1 MQERAQARGAALYQW
16 RYSAPA
22 VAEDPAVLSPLD
34 RAPRLFASTFPDWQ
48 TFSRSYAALARP
60 RAALSPRIQAVAD
73 QVTAGIDDR
82 REQARRV
89 YDWVSRHIRWVAIWV
104 GDGNFVPHA
113 AEDVLAQGYG
123 DCKDQAVLLIA
134 LLRAKGIEAE
144 MVLINLAPSYTL
156 SGPPTYT
163 AFNHVIVYSPELD
176 VYMDTTAGGAPFG
189 TLRAEEYGKPILVV
203 TDAGSAP
210 DQTPVLP
217 PGLATERLRTTMR
230 LEQDG
235 RIIGESVSEAAGPY
249 ATALRQTAM
258 LVFAQ
263 GGQRAAAE
271 RLRALG
277 EPGQGDITPAPID
290 PIGPEYRVSASFTLD
305 ARQGI
310 LEGDSFV
317 VPTGIL
323 LLQRPGDGLLGPI
336 ARRDLP
342 ASEPT
347 PCWAGE
353 QEEDLSLALPP
364 GRRPARLPRNR
375 TLEGSFFRYE
385 SRWIFAD
392 DTITVRRHLVSRI
405 DQPLC
410 ERERRAEAA
419 RALAEI
425 RRDLEA
431 RIALN
436 EAEQQ
441 PGQSG
446 D

>member
-104 GDGNFVPHA
+104 GNGNFVPHA

-277 EPGQGDITPAPID
+277 EPGQGDITP
-290 PIGPEYRVSASFTLD
+290 
-305 ARQGI
+305 RQ
-310 LEGDSFV
+310 
-317 VPTGIL
+317 
-323 LLQRPGDGLLGPI
+323 
-336 ARRDLP
+336 
-342 ASEPT
+342 
-347 PCWAGE
+347 
-353 QEEDLSLALPP
+353 
-364 GRRPARLPRNR
+364 
-375 TLEGSFFRYE
+375 
-385 SRWIFAD
+385 
-392 DTITVRRHLVSRI
+392 
-405 DQPLC
+405 
-410 ERERRAEAA
+410 
-419 RALAEI
+419 
-425 RRDLEA
+425 
-431 RIALN
+431 
-436 EAEQQ
+436 
-441 PGQSG
+441 
-446 D
+446 